1 MLRKIVDKFG
11 LWFSACCG
19 RGSTTMPET
28 AEERE
33 ERRRLVPYHMHINV
47 ELADA
52 CHLTAAMLL
61 EVPNIAAAEFDPRR
75 REISK
80 SFRRH
85 LDQLESKSF
94 VGPPET
100 TRDSIM
106 LAALALAEGEWRR
119 ATDLIVGLKVWQLW
133 TAARG
138 GDRIRAALVQAIKEA
153 GLITYLHTFSQ

>member
-1 MLRKIVDKFG
+1 
-11 LWFSACCG
+11 
-19 RGSTTMPET
+19 
-28 AEERE
+28 
-33 ERRRLVPYHMHINV
+33 MHLNV

-100 TRDSIM
+100 TRDAIM
-106 LAALALAEGEWRR
+106 LAATCSATPSWMCSCLCRR
-119 ATDLIVGLKVWQLW
+119 CFDWDI
-133 TAARG
+133 
-138 GDRIRAALVQAIKEA
+138 I
-153 GLITYLHTFSQ
+153 